1 MPYYDFMETRTVI
14 LYGQSML
21 LTLVA
26 ASLAQG
32 PKLRVKQAATWADV
46 ESITAE
52 CTPDVLICGLEGASD
67 SAILPLLF
75 KNPRLLLIGL
85 DVETNRA
92 ILLAGQEARSLTLE
106 QIKGII
112 EKEIIN

>member
-1 MPYYDFMETRTVI
+1 MEARTVI

-21 LTLVA
+21 LSLVA
-26 ASLAQG
+26 ASLAQR
-32 PKLRVKQAATWADV
+32 PNLRVMQAATWAEV

-52 CTPDVLICGLEGASD
+52 CTPDVLIYGLEGASD

-106 QIKGII
+106 QVQEIV
-112 EKEIIN
+112 EKEINSGTLTT